1 MRVEAAMKKISLIT
15 ATILALAAG
24 IALAQTGKA
33 PQYAPP
39 RVVATV
45 DANYPPTS
53 IAGGTV
59 VLHVS
64 LDETGAIT
72 KIDVVRDIPSLT
84 VAAERAVRQW
94 KFAPAQWNGE
104 PVASIVTVAVSFT
117 RPVLNPPPPKPLE

>member
-1 MRVEAAMKKISLIT
+1 MKRLSLIT
-15 ATILALAAG
+15 ATVVALGAS

-33 PQYAPP
+33 TEYEPP

-59 VLHVS
+59 VLNVS
-64 LDETGAIT
+64 LNETGAIT

-84 VAAERAVRQW
+84 VAAEGAVRQW
-94 KFAPAQWNGE
+94 KFAPAQWNGQ

-117 RPVLNPPPPKPLE
+117 RPVLNPPPPKPTD